1 MTAGGY
7 ESSYDAVSMCFV
19 ALGRC
24 RSHLKKRRRLTTAN
38 WMALVCGIGEFVRPV
53 HPIQPGNE
61 SDTRFVPL
69 DESQVQNTLFSVG
82 TGITF
87 TAQYSGQ
94 LICFAN
100 DAHTLY
106 WNNAKSLN
114 VTVTRISWPPTTST
128 YYQEL
133 SLPACDSAYSVYQ
146 NLANASSPTAK
157 CNPNG
162 GGSGWSAAEIA
173 AAKEAA
179 TNYTRT

>member
-1 MTAGGY
+1 MTGSGY

-53 HPIQPGNE
+53 HPVQPGNE

-69 DESQVQNTLFSVG
+69 DESQVQNTLFNVG
-82 TGITF
+82 TETTF

-106 WNNAKSLN
+106 WNNAGSLD
-114 VTVTRISWPPTTST
+114 VTITRTSWPPTTST

-173 AAKEAA
+173 AAKTAS
-179 TNYTRT
+179 TSTP